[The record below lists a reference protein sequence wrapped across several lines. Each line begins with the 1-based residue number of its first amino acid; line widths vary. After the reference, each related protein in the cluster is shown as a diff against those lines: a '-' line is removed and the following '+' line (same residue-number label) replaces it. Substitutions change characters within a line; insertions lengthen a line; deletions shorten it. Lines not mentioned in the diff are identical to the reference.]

1 MDILYE
7 FFIVPWSYPFM
18 QRAVIVSLF
27 IGTICAVFSCYLVLK
42 GWSLLGD
49 ATSHAVLPGI
59 SLAYLFHIP
68 LVFGAFAS
76 ALLCSYLIYQITK
89 YSRIKEDSAI
99 GIVFSAL
106 FGVGLVMITLI
117 KSDIHLSHI
126 LFGNMLGVSKQE
138 VRDII
143 LISLIVLF
151 IILLKQ
157 KDLTL
162 YCFDENQAR
171 VMGLNISFLH
181 FLLMVL
187 LSLTIVASLSA
198 VGIIL
203 VTSMLI
209 TPGAIG
215 FLVSDRFEKMMIAA
229 IFVSL
234 FSCLF
239 GSFLSFHL
247 NVDTAAFI
255 IFIQSIIFVFV
266 LIQKSQ
272 RQAYGS

>member
-1 MDILYE
+1 MDIFYQIFME
-7 FFIVPWSYPFM
+7 PWQYAFM
-18 QRAVIVSLF
+18 QRALMISLL
-27 IGTICAVFSCYLVLK
+27 IGSLCAVFSCFLILK

-49 ATSHAVLPGI
+49 AASHAVLPGI
-59 SLAYLFHIP
+59 GIAYLLHIP
-68 LVFGAFAS
+68 LAFGAFAS
-76 ALLCSYLIYQITK
+76 ALLCSYLTRQITL

-106 FGVGLVMITLI
+106 FGIGLVMMTLI

-126 LFGNMLGVSKQE
+126 LFGNMLGVSSKE
-138 VRDII
+138 VAHIMIIWGLALII
-143 LISLIVLF
+143 LI
-151 IILLKQ
+151 LKQ

-162 YCFDENQAR
+162 YCFDENQCH
-171 VMGLNISFLH
+171 VMGLNPHFLH

-187 LSLTIVASLSA
+187 LSLTIVASLTA

-215 FLVSDRFEKMMIAA
+215 FLLSKKFEKMMILAV
-229 IFVSL
+229 ISSV
-234 FSCLF
+234 FSCLM

-247 NVDTAAFI
+247 NVDTAPFI
-255 IFIQSIIFVFV
+255 IFIQSVLFIIV
-266 LIQKSQ
+266 LIFKSQ
-272 RQAYGS
+272 RQMV